1 MGAHSIG
8 KKQQMNANNVLGGGK
23 TNAKST
29 LRQGSN
35 GAMAM
40 RDRRDRMLSVG
51 PNGLSHAMVGQMQGG
66 ELPRGEGAAN
76 KGSVL
81 PSNQTGHNTEKI
93 KKNGRKLN
101 SGVPAKILI
110 GRNGPN
116 IVIQGNQQQ
125 AQMQ

>member
-1 MGAHSIG
+1 MNSNALGSG
-8 KKQQMNANNVLGGGK
+8 KGHN
-23 TNAKST
+23 KST
-29 LRQGSN
+29 LRQQPGN
-35 GAMAM
+35 GAVAM

-51 PNGLSHAMVGQMQGG
+51 PNGLSHAMVGQIQGNDMTRADLQNHG
-66 ELPRGEGAAN
+66 NAAKSN
-76 KGSVL
+76 MLSN
-81 PSNQTGHNTEKI
+81 NQTGHQTEKI

-125 AQMQ
+125 VQLQQ